1 MSRAIRLTR
10 MHALNWYGYRD
21 SIPVDGNLLLAG
33 VTGSGKSILMDLI
46 QFVLVGDLR
55 LVKFNQSATGAHS
68 DRSLKGYVLGD
79 TKQEEGGVTQY
90 MRDSAISFVALEFT
104 WPNRRKV
111 ETWGFRIEF
120 GSAAESQGKTTPFFV
135 PAALGRGD
143 FLDEQ
148 KRPLD
153 HTAFKALAESHTDKD
168 GVRGRVYTGDVGL
181 GDYLTHMAQP
191 AHLNFDRSVL
201 RSLLPTAMSFTFLR
215 SFNDFC
221 RGFILSA
228 DRLDVRDV
236 TDSYRA
242 FLRYEKD
249 LTELNDQFR
258 RLREIS
264 ELFTAHENYRRD
276 AALARYLE
284 AELRQ
289 AHAADLRR
297 EDEEKLAS
305 LRGVCAEEET
315 RLAELEKL
323 IPKRS
328 GDLDALKNTIRETP
342 GGALYL
348 ELKARI
354 QQLVGEIARL
364 KETGRTLES
373 ALTARVNSA
382 REWVKQLSA
391 LPLNFDAKTVQAV
404 ERAITA
410 VENGGVPEFAKT
422 FRALSDAAQRASA
435 E

>member
-1 MSRAIRLTR
+1 MSRVIRLTR
-10 MHALNWYGYRD
+10 LHALNWYGYRD
-21 SIPVDGNLLLAG
+21 SIQIDGNLLLAG

-55 LVKFNQSATGAHS
+55 LVKFNQSAIGTDSDRSVRS
-68 DRSLKGYVLGD
+68 DRSLKGYCLGD

-90 MRDSAISFVALEFT
+90 MRDSAVTYVALEFS

-120 GSAAESQGKTTPFFV
+120 ASSAESQGRVTPFFI

-153 HTAFKALAESHTDKD
+153 YTAFRALAESHTDRD
-168 GVRGRVYTGDVGL
+168 GVRGRLYAEL
-181 GDYLTHMAQP
+181 SEYLTHMAQSV
-191 AHLNFDRSVL
+191 HLNFDRSVL

-221 RGFILSA
+221 RQFILVA

-264 ELFTAHENYRRD
+264 ELFTHHGDLRRD
-276 AALARYLE
+276 ATLARYLE
-284 AELRQ
+284 AEFHHK
-289 AHAADLRR
+289 HAATLLR
-297 EDEEKLAS
+297 EH
-305 LRGVCAEEET
+305 
-315 RLAELEKL
+315 
-323 IPKRS
+323 
-328 GDLDALKNTIRETP
+328 
-342 GGALYL
+342 
-348 ELKARI
+348 
-354 QQLVGEIARL
+354 
-364 KETGRTLES
+364 
-373 ALTARVNSA
+373 
-382 REWVKQLSA
+382 
-391 LPLNFDAKTVQAV
+391 
-404 ERAITA
+404 
-410 VENGGVPEFAKT
+410 
-422 FRALSDAAQRASA
+422 
-435 E
+435 